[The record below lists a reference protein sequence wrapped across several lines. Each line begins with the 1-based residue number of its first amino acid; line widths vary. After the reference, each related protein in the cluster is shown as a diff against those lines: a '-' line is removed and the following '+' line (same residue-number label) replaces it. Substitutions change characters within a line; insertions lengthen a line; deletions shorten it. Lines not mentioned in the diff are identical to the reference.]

1 MLSPCCPR
9 LPSSQVSGGATLQV
23 SNSSSWGKGHPWVQR
38 LALSPCPRSSWRHAG
53 WPGMGTGV
61 SMDGQAQ
68 GHTVGHARQDEASS
82 KMLTQHQLSTIR
94 GEGALGPAPMASP
107 TPPPLHF
114 TAHPATAPLLPL
126 SQLGTNSSSTPP
138 GGGGFLPKA
147 PPAPQDGCAGAQ
159 RGPSPVGSPG
169 PAAKTPPAICLAERR
184 CRQ

>member
-1 MLSPCCPR
+1 
-9 LPSSQVSGGATLQV
+9 
-23 SNSSSWGKGHPWVQR
+23 
-38 LALSPCPRSSWRHAG
+38 
-53 WPGMGTGV
+53 MGTGV

-126 SQLGTNSSSTPP
+126 SQLGTNSSSTPL
-138 GGGGFLPKA
+138 GGENFSPKPPLPHRMA
-147 PPAPQDGCAGAQ
+147 AQEPSEDRALWAAPAPRPKRRRPFVLLSEGAGSELSELSSQVEINVITDTSQ
-159 RGPSPVGSPG
+159 RGLWMR
-169 PAAKTPPAICLAERR
+169 I
-184 CRQ
+184 